1 MGSADRAMRRPKR
14 KRSRKVRTAIV
25 SSDESSDSDTTSQA
39 ASARAASPSSSSA
52 SSVSS
57 DDDDDTSLS
66 QSEQARHSNDQF
78 DEDDPAHDAME
89 LDDPDAKHNTLLPPN
104 LVFPG
109 QAESSSASH
118 YKRKAPMERR
128 ISTMSSEDISKELAE
143 KQRKAFHAL
152 YMQALTDDF
161 ENDLDHIRQHDP
173 RLMEDASTSRATGRM
188 TLLVDALSFGS
199 EAFTHAQASSH
210 QVALALPTNQTES

>member
-1 MGSADRAMRRPKR
+1 MRRPKR

-25 SSDESSDSDTTSQA
+25 SSDESSDSDITSQA

-89 LDDPDAKHNTLLPPN
+89 LDDPDAKHDTLMPPN

-109 QAESSSASH
+109 QTVSPSASH
-118 YKRKAPMERR
+118 DKHKAPMERR
-128 ISTMSSEDISKELAE
+128 ISTMSPEGISKELAD